1 MHVPVPLATAPPI
14 WDTNGMAI
22 LKVARLGHPILRRVA
37 EPVSPEA
44 IRSPDVQ
51 RLVDDMLET
60 MAEYDGA
67 GLAAPQVHVSR
78 RVVIYGVRQNPRYP
92 DAEEVPETVLINPR
106 VTPLTQETEEDWEG
120 CLSLPDLRGQVPRHT
135 RVRVE
140 AYGRD
145 GAPLRFTAEG
155 FHARVVQ
162 HECDHLDGVVYVDR
176 MRSLATLTFLP
187 EFHRYWLGRDA
198 EDE

>member
-1 MHVPVPLATAPPI
+1 
-14 WDTNGMAI
+14 MAV
-22 LKVARLGHPILRRVA
+22 LKIAHLGHPILRRVA

-44 IRSPDVQ
+44 IRSPEIQ

-60 MAEYDGA
+60 MADHDGA

-78 RVVIYGVRQNPRYP
+78 RVVIYGVEENPRYP
-92 DAEEVPETVLINPR
+92 DAESIPLTVLVNPR
-106 VTPLTQETEEDWEG
+106 VTALGNELDEDWEG
-120 CLSLPDLRGQVPRHT
+120 CLSVADLRGRVPRFT

-145 GAPLRFTAEG
+145 GQALRFDAEG

-162 HECDHLDGVVYVDR
+162 HECDHLDGKVYLDR
-176 MRSLATLTFLP
+176 MPSMESLSFLP
-187 EFHRYWLGRDA
+187 EFRRYWLPRA
-198 EDE
+198 E